1 MSESDMTVRELKTS
15 IDKQFEHV
23 DYRLN
28 KIEDRLYTIEKDI
41 LGLGNGKPG
50 IGFRLDRLEKLKN
63 WILIVAAIVVTA
75 LLGGCFAHYFELLGK

>member
-41 LGLGNGKPG
+41 LGLGNEKPG

>member
-1 MSESDMTVRELKTS
+1 MSGADMTVRELKAS

-28 KIEDRLYTIEKDI
+28 KIEDRLDTIEKDI

-50 IGFRLDRLEKLKN
+50 IGLRLDRLEKLKN
-63 WILIVAAIVVTA
+63 WVLIVAAIVVTA
-75 LLGGCFAHYFELLGK
+75 LLGGFFAHYFESLGK